1 MYVDLRSPAARRVYF
16 SLFIL
21 HPSFLLMS
29 QPLFSS
35 LFDETERRPLTVS
48 ELTESVRKAIE
59 VRFSSVWVE
68 GEISNFKA
76 HSSGHWYFTI
86 KDETAQLRA
95 KCFRSANSRIR
106 FRPTDGLHIRA
117 RGRLTVYEARGEYEL
132 VVEAL
137 DPVGAGA
144 LQVAFEQLRDRL
156 KTEGLF
162 APELKRP
169 LPIFPGRV
177 GVVTSPTGAAIRD
190 ILNVISRRTRT
201 VHVLFSPARV
211 QGEGASRDI
220 ARAIKLINEHHERA
234 RRDGKNRELVDVL
247 IVGRGGGS
255 AEDLWAFNEEEV
267 ARAIRASAIPVISAV
282 GHETDFTIA
291 DFVADRRAPT
301 PSAAAELVAA
311 REDQICSALAQMGQN
326 LSRLM
331 RYKIVTSRT
340 RVQQQALSQAFA
352 EVRGKLRDA
361 STSTKSAR
369 HRLQILIS
377 DVLRGARLRAD
388 PLSRSLAPTQLL
400 ALVAES
406 RGRFDSAYSG
416 CNASIERRMEE
427 AAKRLGLAAASL
439 DALSPLA
446 VLQRG
451 YAIAQRDDG
460 RLLRDASSVSIGDR
474 VKVRLSKGR
483 IDARVE
489 GVESGDHILKS
500 RSDSDL

>member
-1 MYVDLRSPAARRVYF
+1 
-16 SLFIL
+16 
-21 HPSFLLMS
+21 MS
-29 QPLFSS
+29 QPLFAS

-59 VRFSSVWVE
+59 ARFQSVWVE

-86 KDETAQLRA
+86 KDEGAQLRA

-106 FRPTDGLHIRA
+106 FRPKDGLHVRA

-132 VVEAL
+132 IVEAL

-144 LQVAFEQLRDRL
+144 LQIAFEQLRDRL
-156 KTEGLF
+156 QAEGLF
-162 APELKRP
+162 APEHKRP
-169 LPIFPGRV
+169 LPVFPGRV
-177 GVVTSPTGAAIRD
+177 GIVTSPTGAAIRD

-211 QGEGASRDI
+211 QGDGAGRDI
-220 ARAIKLINEHHERA
+220 ARAIKLINDHHRRA
-234 RRDGKNRELVDVL
+234 LQEGRSKDLVDVL

-255 AEDLWAFNEEEV
+255 TEDLWAFNEEEV

-311 REDQICSALAQMGQN
+311 REDQLCSALAQTGQT
-326 LSRLM
+326 LARLM
-331 RYKIVTSRT
+331 RYKIVTART
-340 RVQQQALSQAFA
+340 LVQEQALSQAFD
-352 EVRGKLRDA
+352 EVRGRLRDA
-361 STSTKSAR
+361 AATTNSVR
-369 HRLQILIS
+369 HRLQLMMTQAVRS
-377 DVLRGARLRAD
+377 AHLRAD
-388 PLSRSLAPTQLL
+388 ALAGSLAPAQLRSRF
-400 ALVAES
+400 AEA
-406 RGRFDSAYSG
+406 RVRFDSAYTGS
-416 CNASIERRMEE
+416 NLAMATRMK
-427 AAKRLGLAAASL
+427 AAEKRLGLAVASL

-451 YAIAQRDDG
+451 YAIAQKEDG
-460 RLLRDASSVSIGDR
+460 SLLRDARLVSQGDK
-474 VKVRLSKGR
+474 VTVRLARGR
-483 IDARVE
+483 ISARVD
-489 GVESGDHILKS
+489 GVEET
-500 RSDSDL
+500 

>member
-1 MYVDLRSPAARRVYF
+1 
-16 SLFIL
+16 
-21 HPSFLLMS
+21 MS
-29 QPLFSS
+29 QPLFAS
-35 LFDETERRPLTVS
+35 LFDEVERRPLTVS
-48 ELTESVRKAIE
+48 ELTESIRKAIE
-59 VRFSSVWVE
+59 ARFQSVWVE

-86 KDETAQLRA
+86 KDEGAQLRA

-106 FRPTDGLHIRA
+106 FRPKDGLHVRA
-117 RGRLTVYEARGEYEL
+117 RGRLTVYDVRGEYEL

-156 KTEGLF
+156 QAEGLF

-169 LPIFPGRV
+169 LPLFPGRV
-177 GVVTSPTGAAIRD
+177 GVVTSRTGAAIRD

-211 QGEGASRDI
+211 QGDGAGSDI
-220 ARAIKLINEHHERA
+220 ARAIRLINDHHERA
-234 RRDGKNRELVDVL
+234 RINGRIADLVDVL

-255 AEDLWAFNEEEV
+255 TEDLWAFNTEEV

-311 REDQICSALAQMGQN
+311 REDQICDALAQTGQN
-326 LSRLM
+326 LARLM
-331 RYKIVTSRT
+331 RYKIVRART
-340 RVQQQALSQAFA
+340 RVQHQALSHAFE
-352 EVRGKLRDA
+352 EVRGRLRDA
-361 STSTKSAR
+361 ATSTNSAR
-369 HRLQILIS
+369 HRLETLMTQTVRS
-377 DVLRGARLRAD
+377 AHLRAD
-388 PLSRSLAPTQLL
+388 ALSATLTPAQLRARL
-400 ALVAES
+400 SES
-406 RGRFDSAYSG
+406 RVRFDSAYTGSVI
-416 CNASIERRMEE
+416 AIEKQVEE
-427 AAKRLGLAAASL
+427 AKNRFAIAAASL

-451 YAIAQRDDG
+451 FAIAQTADG
-460 RLLRDASSVSIGDR
+460 SLLRDAEGVAVGDR
-474 VKVRLSKGR
+474 VKVRLARGR
-483 IDARVE
+483 IDTRVE
-489 GVESGDHILKS
+489 GVEESYREKP
-500 RSDSDL
+500 